1 MAINQNNATPAATPE
16 GTQPEW
22 QGYTLEQLRFQRAL
36 ALIKL
41 ENEKAVLAQKANQ
54 KIEQFK
60 SNTSAKGVTGNIFK
74 MISGRLKWV
83 DYALIGFNIA
93 KLVTRL
99 RRR

>member
-1 MAINQNNATPAATPE
+1 MAINQNNVTPVDTSTD
-16 GTQPEW
+16 TQLEW
-22 QGYTLEQLRFQRAL
+22 EGYTLEQLRFHRAL

-41 ENEKAVLAQKANQ
+41 ENEKAILTHKVNRQL
-54 KIEQFK
+54 EQFK
-60 SNTSAKGVTGNIFK
+60 SNTSATSVTGNVLK
-74 MISGRLKWV
+74 LISGRLKWV

>member
-16 GTQPEW
+16 ATQPEW
-22 QGYTLEQLRFQRAL
+22 EGYTLEQLRFQRAL

-54 KIEQFK
+54 KISQFK

-74 MISGRLKWV
+74 MISSFISTNYKIIHFSNFFI
-83 DYALIGFNIA
+83 Y
-93 KLVTRL
+93 
-99 RRR
+99 